1 MNYYPPDDNNDQ
13 PRQKKTNGWRV
24 LLILIIAA
32 VALFICGIVGAH
44 SGTPVTSSDAT
55 ADATNANATVSTKES
70 QITAAPQPADQ

>member
-55 ADATNANATVSTKES
+55 VSTKES